1 MAAEEKRGKG
11 SEQEGAMM
19 VGRKVGRAE
28 AAPAT
33 HLCLREREREGMG
46 GSITQ
51 QTGRRGGQTVGSSL
65 QQTRGGRK
73 VELGDRREGRRGAQ

>member
-1 MAAEEKRGKG
+1 
-11 SEQEGAMM
+11 M
-19 VGRKVGRAE
+19 VGREVGRAE
-28 AAPAT
+28 AAAAV
-33 HLCLREREREGMG
+33 HLCLRERESEREKMG